1 MSFLD
6 RNSPTRVTLR
16 AGVVGSVSDGATE
29 IDDGGIIYLILS
41 GSNVSIERRT
51 WPDLEGS
58 TTPDFLLRG
67 NGSRFAIQ
75 PARPRDFFWLFN
87 PLNGLIRYDIEND
100 GSIGSADATNS
111 IALATIPE
119 DARPTNANPFP
130 FTIDGDVF
138 YYPHGIPVDAEGS
151 PTDISG
157 VTLTLRALRMPTME
171 RIPELDIDG
180 IEISQEALDFN
191 AKSGGIVSVDVKTT
205 IEGRVVVWTD
215 QYTLNVNGNRVTAG
229 GSQGG
234 GSRGGGSLKAFIN
247 TASSPP
253 RVITWYRGSGFSV
266 YGLDAMQIGASVTN
280 RISLNTNRDIVF
292 AQNSRDISTLS
303 GGGSPVLPQEQGGVV
318 VTPLGLSAGRIT
330 EANDSGGFRERR
342 QLTVEMEMEGVSRE
356 FLLNRE
362 WYFEHEGRVFQMD
375 ALQSEQGATIASFSV

>member
-29 IDDGGIIYLILS
+29 IDDGGIIYLINS
-41 GSNVSIERRT
+41 GSNVAIERRT

-58 TTPDFLLRG
+58 TTPDVLRNA
-67 NGSRFAIQ
+67 NGRRFAIQ
-75 PARPRDFFWLFN
+75 PARPRDFFWVFN
-87 PLNGLIRYDIEND
+87 PINGLIRYDIEDD

-119 DARPTNANPFP
+119 DARSTNDNPFP
-130 FTIDGDVF
+130 FTIDGDVL
-138 YYPHGIPVDAEGS
+138 YYPHGIPVDDKGQR
-151 PTDISG
+151 TDISG

-180 IEISQEALDFN
+180 IEISQESLDHH
-191 AKSGGIVSVDVKTT
+191 ATDGIISIDVKTT

-215 QYTLNVNGNRVTAG
+215 DYTLNVNGNRVTAG
-229 GSQGG
+229 GSEGG
-234 GSRGGGSLKAFIN
+234 GPRSGGSLKAFIN

-266 YGLDAMQIGASVTN
+266 YGLDAMQIGASVPN
-280 RISLNTNRDIVF
+280 RISLITNRDIVF

-375 ALQSEQGATIASFSV
+375 ALQSAEGATIASFSV